1 MTFDRMIA
9 LARRAA
15 APLAATCAAFAFA
28 LAASAAVAAAQEP
41 QEPDEPEVVEVE
53 AQEPAP
59 PGEDEMVEEAAREE
73 AAVEEPPP
81 PAAPPP
87 AADLELA
94 QATMGRLLE
103 VGRALHS
110 WARDTR
116 LERARRP
123 PVYRVPKQVRW
134 ERCPGVSHAEL
145 VALLVPAYLRELPAE
160 DAWERPLDFCLDR
173 RLTDANE
180 VYGVRS
186 AGADGTFEAGGAY
199 TVGGFPETQL
209 DDDLVW
215 MDGHFARWPEPQ

>member
-1 MTFDRMIA
+1 MTFDRIIA
-9 LARRAA
+9 LARRSA
-15 APLAATCAAFAFA
+15 APVAATLAALA
-28 LAASAAVAAAQEP
+28 LAAPAALAAAQQPEEP
-41 QEPDEPEVVEVE
+41 AEPEVVEVE

-59 PGEDEMVEEAAREE
+59 PADDEMVEEE
-73 AAVEEPPP
+73 APQEAVIEEPPAP
-81 PAAPPP
+81 PAPPP

-103 VGRALHS
+103 VGRALHA

-116 LERARRP
+116 LERGKRS

-134 ERCPGVSHAEL
+134 ERCPTIGHAEL

-160 DAWERPLDFCLDR
+160 DAWERPLEFCLDN
-173 RLTDANE
+173 RLNGANE

-186 AGADGTFEAGGAY
+186 AGADGSFEAAAY

>member
-1 MTFDRMIA
+1 MTFDRIIA
-9 LARRAA
+9 LARRSA
-15 APLAATCAAFAFA
+15 APVAATLAALA
-28 LAASAAVAAAQEP
+28 LAAPAALAAAQQPEEP
-41 QEPDEPEVVEVE
+41 AEPEVVEVE

-59 PGEDEMVEEAAREE
+59 PADDEMVEEE
-73 AAVEEPPP
+73 APQEAVVEEPPAP
-81 PAAPPP
+81 PAPPP
-87 AADLELA
+87 ADLELA

-103 VGRALHS
+103 VGRALHA

-116 LERARRP
+116 LERGKRS

-134 ERCPGVSHAEL
+134 ERCPTIGHAEL

-160 DAWERPLDFCLDR
+160 DAWERPLEFCLDN
-173 RLTDANE
+173 RLNGANE

-186 AGADGTFEAGGAY
+186 AGADGSFEAAAY